1 MRRRIDTGD
10 KVGIAATII
19 ILAALGLM
27 VWSYI
32 AGIPQLTAGVCIDK
46 SYTAPRVA
54 VMSYTVGQHVY
65 TRTVSYPPIY
75 TVQVSGTTDDGNPRA
90 EWWNVSGVMYAQI
103 QIGDHLEQ
111 LPGGRVR
118 IAGKATQ

>member
-27 VWSYI
+27 AWSYI

-54 VMSYTVGQHVY
+54 VMSYTVGQQVY
-65 TRTVSYPPIY
+65 TRTVNYPARW
-75 TVQVSGTTDDGNPRA
+75 TVQVSGTTDGGKPRT
-90 EWWNVSGVMYAQI
+90 EWWNVGGGMYAQI
-103 QIGDHLEQ
+103 QIGDYLEQ
-111 LPGGRVR
+111 LPGGSVR
-118 IAGKATQ
+118 ITGKATQ